1 MALVRRPFKEYY
13 DGKSGTDRIGPIE
26 MHPPCQRISLVSIPF
41 VPAFSKENHS
51 SRTFLDHTNC
61 ENAIAEGSGRP
72 LGDRVGFVIF
82 DGCWDDS
89 SLG

>member
-1 MALVRRPFKEYY
+1 MGKAGQTGLALWKCTAMPTHFASVNSVCPAFFKENY
-13 DGKSGTDRIGPIE
+13 T
-26 MHPPCQRISLVSIPF
+26 
-41 VPAFSKENHS
+41 
-51 SRTFLDHTNC
+51 SRTFLDHSNC
-61 ENAIAEGSGRP
+61 ENALAEGSGRP